1 MGWGI
6 LFLGWEMFFIM
17 KLNIRNGGRGLLLPV
32 VMVLMSVMLSGCTI
46 SYKFNGSALNYDI
59 YKTIN
64 ISEFPI
70 RAALVYPPLQQT
82 FENKLMDAVTRQTR
96 LQEVD
101 GKADLSMSGEI
112 TGYSLSPQAVGEDA
126 YATETRLT
134 ITVRV
139 KYTDHK
145 NPSNDI
151 DQSFSAYRQFSSSM
165 MLTDVQD
172 ELCQEISTELVDLIF
187 NATLGNW

>member
-1 MGWGI
+1 MKRFPRKYRNACLAAVALAMTAI
-6 LFLGWEMFFIM
+6 LASCSFSWRM
-17 KLNIRNGGRGLLLPV
+17 NG
-32 VMVLMSVMLSGCTI
+32 TAI
-46 SYKFNGSALNYDI
+46 NYDV

-64 ISEFPI
+64 VSEFPI

-82 FENKLMDAVTRQTR
+82 FEKQLLDYVTRNTR

-101 GKADLSMSGEI
+101 GPADLELSGEI
-112 TGYSLSPQAVGEDA
+112 TGYSLSPQAVGTDA

-139 KYTDHK
+139 KYTDNK
-145 NPSNDI
+145 NPAKNM
-151 DQSFSAYRQFSSSM
+151 DQSFSAYRQFSSDL

-172 ELCQEISTELVDLIF
+172 DLCREISEELVNLIF
-187 NATLGNW
+187 NATLGDW

>member
-1 MGWGI
+1 MKKNI
-6 LFLGWEMFFIM
+6 SILALLFLTAVFQA
-17 KLNIRNGGRGLLLPV
+17 
-32 VMVLMSVMLSGCTI
+32 CTI
-46 SYKFNGSALNYDI
+46 SYKFNGSALNYDV

-64 ISEFPI
+64 IGEFPI

-82 FENKLMDAVTRQTR
+82 FENRLMDVIGRQTR
-96 LQEVD
+96 LQIQDTNNTSLE
-101 GKADLSMSGEI
+101 MTGEI

-139 KYTDHK
+139 KYTDNV
-145 NPSNDI
+145 NPSNSI
-151 DQSFSAYRQFSSSM
+151 DQTFSAYRQFSSSV

-172 ELCQEISTELVDLIF
+172 DLCREISEELVDLIF

>member
-1 MGWGI
+1 M
-6 LFLGWEMFFIM
+6 
-17 KLNIRNGGRGLLLPV
+17 RNTFRSPLLTIA
-32 VMVLMSVMLSGCTI
+32 VLTLTLLTAGCTI
-46 SYKFNGSALNYDI
+46 SYKFNGSAINYDI
-59 YKTIN
+59 YKTID
-64 ISEFPI
+64 IGEFPI

-82 FENKLMDAVTRQTR
+82 FENDLLDAVTRQTR
-96 LQEVD
+96 LNEVD
-101 GKADLSMSGEI
+101 GPADLEMTGEI
-112 TGYSLSPQAVGEDA
+112 TGYSLSPQAVGVDA

-139 KYTDHK
+139 RYTDHK

-151 DQSFSAYRQFSSSM
+151 DQTFSAYRQFSSSL

-172 ELCQEISTELVDLIF
+172 ELCQQISKELVDLIF

>member
-1 MGWGI
+1 MKTIMMKSPGKIRLPLI
-6 LFLGWEMFFIM
+6 LAAAVS
-17 KLNIRNGGRGLLLPV
+17 LL
-32 VMVLMSVMLSGCTI
+32 LSGCIPT
-46 SYKFNGSALNYDI
+46 YKFNGSAINYDV
-59 YKTIN
+59 YKTID
-64 ISEFPI
+64 IGEFPI

-82 FENKLMDAVTRQTR
+82 FENKLLDAVTRQTR

-101 GKADLSMSGEI
+101 GRADLEMTGEI

-139 KYTDHK
+139 KYSDMK
-145 NPSNDI
+145 NPANDV
-151 DQSFSAYRQFSSSM
+151 DQTFSAYRQFSSSL

-172 ELCQEISTELVDLIF
+172 DLCEEISTELVDLIF